1 VSEELKFYH
10 QKLNVEDYCAP
21 TIALLPGRRC
31 LLRRNSDPKHTDFNN
46 NELLFFTDTISQS
59 YPQQ

>member
-1 VSEELKFYH
+1 MLKIVVRGFSSD
-10 QKLNVEDYCAP
+10 LEGP
-21 TIALLPGRRC
+21 IISLLPGRRC